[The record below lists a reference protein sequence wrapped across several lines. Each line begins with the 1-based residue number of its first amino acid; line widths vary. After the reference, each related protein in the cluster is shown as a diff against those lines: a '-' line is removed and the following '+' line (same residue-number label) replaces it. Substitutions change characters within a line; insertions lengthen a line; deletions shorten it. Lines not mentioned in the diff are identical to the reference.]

1 LKNKTISVEGLY
13 KRYGNNHD
21 YVFENFDL
29 EIETSSFYGLLGPNG
44 CGKTTLISIIN
55 GLLSAEKG
63 KISINGYELKRNF
76 NKIKPLIGLVPQE
89 VALYSHLSF
98 LENLRYFGSLYG
110 LDKDQLKKQIA
121 SCLYIAKLEKFKD
134 ILVCNY
140 SGGMKRRANL
150 ALSLIHKP
158 KILFLDEPSV
168 NVDAQSRNMI
178 FEILRDLN
186 QQGVT
191 IFYTTHYLEEAQEL
205 CNDVAIMDNG
215 EIIARGTPSEL
226 IASYPQAKNLG
237 DVFLE
242 LTGRYLRD

>member
-1 LKNKTISVEGLY
+1 MNNKIISVDGLY
-13 KRYGNNHD
+13 KRYDKNHD
-21 YVFENFDL
+21 YVFQNFHL
-29 EIETSSFYGLLGPNG
+29 EIEAASFFGLLGPNG

-55 GLLSAEKG
+55 GLRSAEKG
-63 KISINGYELKRNF
+63 EVLVGGYRLKTSF
-76 NKIKPLIGLVPQE
+76 HKIKPLIGLVPQE
-89 VALYSHLSF
+89 IALYSHLTF
-98 LENLRYFGSLYG
+98 LENLRYFGALYS
-110 LDKDQLKKQIA
+110 LDKVQLKKQIEL
-121 SCLYIAKLEKFKD
+121 CLQIAKLDKFKD
-134 ILVCNY
+134 TLVCKY

-150 ALSLIHKP
+150 ALSLIHQP

-168 NVDAQSRNMI
+168 NVDPQSRNMI
-178 FEILRDLN
+178 FEILQDLN

-215 EIIARGTPSEL
+215 EILSRGTPSEL
-226 IASYPQAKNLG
+226 IASYAQAKNLG